1 MAEQAKSTLK
11 VFRFDPDRDREPH
24 FDTFEVP
31 LREGLTVL
39 EALFDILE
47 NQDGSLAFRYACRGA
62 VCGSCAMYING
73 SYLLA
78 CQAQV
83 AAFFPREL
91 TIGPM
96 PHFPVIKDLVVDM
109 TEFFRKYEQIMPF
122 LVAQSA
128 PPEKERVQ
136 TLEQRQA
143 INEMVDCILCGC
155 CYSSCPT
162 VWTDKEY
169 LGPAA
174 LTKAYRFLA
183 DSRDDAARERLSIV
197 AGGDG
202 IWRCHTIFNC
212 AEACPKRINPTWSI
226 QQLKRK
232 SALRRLKSWLIRGS
246 P

>member
-1 MAEQAKSTLK
+1 MAEQAKSTFK
-11 VFRFDPDRDREPH
+11 VVRFDPDQDREPH

-31 LREGLTVL
+31 QREGLTVL

-73 SYLLA
+73 AYRLA
-78 CQAQV
+78 CQTQV
-83 AAFFPREL
+83 AAFSSGKL
-91 TIGPM
+91 TVGPM
-96 PHFPVIKDLVVDM
+96 PHFPVIKDLAVDM
-109 TEFFRKYEQIMPF
+109 TEFFRKYERIMPF
-122 LVAQSA
+122 LVAQST
-128 PPEKERVQ
+128 PPERERVQ
-136 TLEQRQA
+136 TPKARA
-143 INEMVDCILCGC
+143 TINEMVDCILCGC

-162 VWTDKEY
+162 VWTDKAY

-183 DSRDDAARERLSIV
+183 DSRDEAAGERLSIV

-226 QQLKRK
+226 QQLKKK
-232 SALRRLKSWLIRGS
+232 SALRSLSSWLISGS

>member
-1 MAEQAKSTLK
+1 MAEQAKSTFK
-11 VFRFDPDRDREPH
+11 VFRFDPDQDREPH

-31 LREGLTVL
+31 QREGLTVL

-73 SYLLA
+73 AYRLA
-78 CQAQV
+78 CQTQV
-83 AAFFPREL
+83 AAFSSGKL
-91 TIGPM
+91 TVGPM
-96 PHFPVIKDLVVDM
+96 PHFPVIKDLAVDM
-109 TEFFRKYEQIMPF
+109 TEFFRKYERIMPF
-122 LVAQSA
+122 LVAQST
-128 PPEKERVQ
+128 PPERERVQ
-136 TLEQRQA
+136 TPKARA
-143 INEMVDCILCGC
+143 TIN
-155 CYSSCPT
+155 YSSCPT
-162 VWTDKEY
+162 VWTDKAY

-183 DSRDDAARERLSIV
+183 DSRDEAAAERLSIV

-226 QQLKRK
+226 QQLKK
-232 SALRRLKSWLIRGS
+232 KNALRRLSSWLISGS
-246 P
+246 A